1 MKKTILFACAFLVA
15 SFAVNAQEDSELAGT
30 TTTKKAVVQKK
41 ATTTAPTMD
50 EKSGVSA
57 DQPANDMKKVLAERE
72 AKGAKIRAAKKEEAK
87 ARVEQGASA
96 KKKVVTQEMLRA
108 EEIEKA
114 KKATKKDGN

>member
-15 SFAVNAQEDSELAGT
+15 SFAVNAQEDSDVLAANSS
-30 TTTKKAVVQKK
+30 KKAVVQK
-41 ATTTAPTMD
+41 AASSTSPTMD
-50 EKSGVSA
+50 EKSGVSQ

-72 AKGAKIRAAKKEEAK
+72 AKGAKIRAAKKAEAK
-87 ARVEQGASA
+87 ARQEQAASG

>member
-30 TTTKKAVVQKK
+30 TTTKKAVVQK
-41 ATTTAPTMD
+41 ATTSTAPTMD
-50 EKSGVSA
+50 EKSGVSV

-72 AKGAKIRAAKKEEAK
+72 AKGAKIRAAKKAEAK
-87 ARVEQGASA
+87 ARQEQGASGT
-96 KKKVVTQEMLRA
+96 KKVVTQEMLRA

-114 KKATKKDGN
+114 KKANKKDDN